1 MNSDLLT
8 VAALGFAAGF
18 IVKSIIY
25 GWKAF
30 SASGSFVQAMG
41 YKVLALV
48 GTTVYKM
55 SYVDQ
60 LCITMAQEAGETEEA
75 KKIRIQYQEQFE
87 EWKKEI
93 VEDFISNYPEEYRWQ
108 LEFDDWKGMMAEL
121 THIYKERKM

>member
-1 MNSDLLT
+1 MNNDLLT
-8 VAALGFAAGF
+8 VAALGFVAGF
-18 IVKSIIY
+18 IVKSIIH

-30 SASGSFVQAMG
+30 SASGSFVLAMG
-41 YKVLALV
+41 YKALTLV

-60 LCITMAQEAGETEEA
+60 LCIMMAQSADETEEA
-75 KKIRIQYQEQFE
+75 KKIRIQYQEEFE

-108 LEFDDWKGMMAEL
+108 LEFEDWKGMMEEL
-121 THIYKERKM
+121 THIYKENKV